1 MSKNYLLADTHFG
14 HNDISKKFRTEFN
27 SDEEHNETI
36 HNNILSCA
44 GKRNHLWLLG
54 DIAFGQEQ
62 FRKLWEYSLE
72 FQSVNVV
79 LGNHDHKD
87 LTEFCVQHGINVYG
101 FVKKWGY
108 WLSHCPIHP
117 QELYRG
123 KNIHGH
129 VHTNTVGRYRDDD
142 GTDWD
147 SDPGYFNVSCEN
159 VGYKPIS
166 LQEIKER
173 FGDE

>member
-1 MSKNYLLADTHFG
+1 MSKNYLIADTHFG
-14 HNDISKKFRTEFN
+14 HNKISQKWRKEFP

-36 HNNILSCA
+36 FENIMSCS
-44 GKRNHLWLLG
+44 GKRNHLYLLG
-54 DIAFGQEQ
+54 DICMDAGQFWRLSEFKNAFETV
-62 FRKLWEYSLE
+62 S
-72 FQSVNVV
+72 VV
-79 LGNHDHKD
+79 LGNHDPRSMAGYCND
-87 LTEFCVQHGINVYG
+87 HGINVYG

-129 VHTNTVGRYRDDD
+129 VHTNTIMSMGNIPDKD
-142 GTDWD
+142 
-147 SDPGYFNVSCEN
+147 YFNVSCEN

-166 LQEIKER
+166 LQEVKER
-173 FGDE
+173 LGDE

>member
-87 LTEFCVQHGINVYG
+87 LTEFCIRHGINVYG

-129 VHTNTVGRYRDDD
+129 VHTNTVHDVVDREFEDKR
-142 GTDWD
+142 
-147 SDPGYFNVSCEN
+147 YFNVSCEN

-166 LQEIKER
+166 LQEVKER
-173 FGDE
+173 LGDE